1 MKKVNIFLW
10 MFLPLALLH
19 ARTIEDSLEI
29 RRSVLDYAEGF
40 YSGDVV
46 RMERALYPD
55 INHVKPGKV
64 SQAGNIALIY
74 STNSE
79 LLEAAHSGAGKL
91 EEGKRQISIN
101 ILSIYKNVANVK
113 LVSAKFND
121 YVQLVKNNNRWKI
134 INVLCTNG
142 SDIPDK
148 IKDFKPE
155 QEKSVIKK
163 TAEDYI
169 HGIFTSDTKRL
180 ESVVHPEYNKVTLTT
195 VEGSDKTVFGKQKYS
210 TLIENSSA
218 KLIMIDEPKWM
229 IEVKVVDVMDGLA
242 LVEISTGF
250 NYEYIQMF
258 KSGEQWRIVNSIV
271 VDNPKSSYYQYLPA
285 IVGTPM
291 PDFTLQVYGG
301 GTFTL
306 SEQKGKNVL
315 LIFLRGSLGNIW
327 CKICQYW
334 YAELSEL
341 ERSEG
346 LRKKYNV
353 EIVFVLP
360 YSSEKISDF
369 FRTIPTGLEEMEKA
383 KNPGQDASLWQKEA
397 AEVKKRMFPQKY
409 EWKQKDI
416 STSLPMLV
424 DSERVVS
431 KRLKLFTTHW
441 DQINSAQNIPTTYI
455 IDKNGI
461 VAFKY
466 HSQTTY
472 DRPDWNYIKN
482 ILEKM

>member
-1 MKKVNIFLW
+1 
-10 MFLPLALLH
+10 MFLPLASLP

-29 RRSVLDYAEGF
+29 RRAVLDYAEGF

-46 RMERALYPD
+46 RMERVIYPD
-55 INHVKPGKV
+55 INQVKPGKV

-79 LLEAAHSGAGKL
+79 LLEAARSGAGKL
-91 EEGKRQISIN
+91 EDGKRQISIN
-101 ILSIYKNVANVK
+101 ILSIYENVANAK

-121 YVQLVKNNNRWKI
+121 YLQLVKINNQWKI
-134 INVLCTNG
+134 INVLWTDG
-142 SDIPDK
+142 LDTRDK
-148 IKDFKPE
+148 INDSQLE
-155 QEKSVIKK
+155 QEKSAIKH

-195 VEGSDKTVFGKQKYS
+195 AEDSEKTVFGKQKYS
-210 TLIENSSA
+210 TLIENSDA
-218 KLIMIDEPKWM
+218 KLIMIDEPQWM

-242 LVEISTGF
+242 VVEISTGF

-258 KSGEQWRIVNSIV
+258 KTGEQWKIVNSIV
-271 VDNPKSSYYQYLPA
+271 ADNPKSSYYQYLPA
-285 IVGTPM
+285 IVGMPM
-291 PDFTLQVYGG
+291 PDFTFQVYGG

-334 YAELSEL
+334 YAEFSEL
-341 ERSEG
+341 ERLED
-346 LRKKYNV
+346 LRKKYNM

-360 YSSEKISDF
+360 YNSKMIADF
-369 FRTIPTGLEEMEKA
+369 FQTIPTGLEEMEKA
-383 KNPGQDASLWQKEA
+383 KNPGQDALLWQKEA
-397 AEVKKRMFPQKY
+397 AEVKKRMFPKKY
-409 EWKQKDI
+409 EWTQKDI

-441 DQINSAQNIPTTYI
+441 DQINSEQNIPTTYI

-466 HSQTTY
+466 YSQTTY
-472 DRPDWNYIKN
+472 DRPDWNYIKS